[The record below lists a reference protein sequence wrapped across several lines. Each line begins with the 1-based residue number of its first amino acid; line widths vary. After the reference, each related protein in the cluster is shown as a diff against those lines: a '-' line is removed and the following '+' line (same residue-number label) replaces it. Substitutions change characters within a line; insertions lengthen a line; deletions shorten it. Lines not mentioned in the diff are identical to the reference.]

1 MSGPYGSEYTD
12 QPSSI
17 QAELI
22 GGPGDG
28 LFAPVQTTLVLTP
41 KLKGDP
47 GNAVGHGYEFYE
59 DPPRYRYIGLIYE
72 GGLNSEDEEA
82 EDDE

>member
-1 MSGPYGSEYTD
+1 MSEPYEFEYPD

-17 QAELI
+17 QVELI

-28 LFAPVQTTLVLTP
+28 LFAPVQTSLVLTP

-47 GNAVGHGYEFYE
+47 ESAVGHGYEFYD
-59 DPPRYRYIGLIYE
+59 DPPRYKYVGLIYE
-72 GGLNSEDEEA
+72 GGLNSEDED
-82 EDDE
+82 DDE